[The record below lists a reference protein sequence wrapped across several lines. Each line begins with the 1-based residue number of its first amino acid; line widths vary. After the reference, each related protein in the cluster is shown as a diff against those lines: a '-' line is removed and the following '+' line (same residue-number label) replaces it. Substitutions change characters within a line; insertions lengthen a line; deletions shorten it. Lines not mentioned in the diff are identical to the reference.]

1 MSVLMKVLTV
11 GGLLGNCLVTGLL
24 LLISHHN
31 YPGGV
36 ALQRLHILLQNQTG
50 GTNVVSCLNS
60 LYHLNIHICVISA
73 CGTTSQ
79 EYLMGPL
86 D

>member
-1 MSVLMKVLTV
+1 MSVLVKVLTV

-36 ALQRLHILLQNQTG
+36 ALQRLHVLLQNQTG

-60 LYHLNIHICVISA
+60 RVHFSTLTYTFV
-73 CGTTSQ
+73 
-79 EYLMGPL
+79 
-86 D
+86 